1 MTIEMPARE
10 VHALAHALLA
20 QAETADEARGY
31 LASTGN
37 GDLGALAVAVEAF
50 VDDHRVAAEALAGEL
65 RWLGGT
71 VSAVADSWLG
81 LDEVLLAAR
90 GRAPRE

>member
-10 VHALAHALLA
+10 VYALANALTG
-20 QAETADEARGY
+20 QAETADEAHGY
-31 LASTGN
+31 LATTGS
-37 GDLGALAVAVEAF
+37 GGVGARAVAGEAF
-50 VDDHRVAAEALAGEL
+50 VDDHRNAAEALAGEL

-81 LDEVLLAAR
+81 LYEVLLSAR

>member
-1 MTIEMPARE
+1 MTIEMPAQE
-10 VHALAHALLA
+10 VYALANALTG

-31 LASTGN
+31 LAEARPH
-37 GDLGALAVAVEAF
+37 DMGALAAAAEAF
-50 VDDHRVAAEALAGEL
+50 LADHRIGAEALAGEL

-90 GRAPRE
+90 GRAPR

>member
-1 MTIEMPARE
+1 MPAAE
-10 VHALAHALLA
+10 VYALANALTG
-20 QAETADEARGY
+20 QAETADEARGH
-31 LASTGN
+31 LSSAGTG
-37 GDLGALAVAVEAF
+37 DVGALAAAVETFLA
-50 VDDHRVAAEALAGEL
+50 DHRVGLEALAGEL

-90 GRAPRE
+90 GRAPR